1 MFDDLH
7 AFESLA
13 AASHVLAA
21 DAAAGGSTRAKP
33 SASKISASN
42 EAVVLLNR
50 IAPGASRAERS
61 RVAAMGYE
69 AYLEEQLN
77 PAALDDSAL
86 DTVISQNLITLVM
99 NRAQLYANA
108 RDTGNY
114 SQIAGEFTA
123 SYLLRALYSRRQLFE
138 STVGFWSDVLN
149 IQFNGS
155 AQLIVE
161 KSLDDRLVVRPNAFG
176 RFRDLLGASAKSPAM
191 LIYLDNASNGLN
203 GAINENYARELME
216 LHTLGVDGGYSE
228 IDVIDVARCLSGWT
242 LNRANGDFL
251 YQPSY
256 HDNGAKRVLGV
267 NIAAGGGLQDG
278 ETVLDLLAAH
288 PSTARYIATRLIRRF
303 VTDSPSAALITAV
316 AQAFSSSN
324 GDTRTMLR
332 AMFLHPAVRSA
343 PASKFKRPQE
353 FIVSLLRVLEA
364 TAESNGFRLVAEALQ
379 GLAHAPFSWPSPDG
393 YPDTAPY
400 WLNSNATLRRWNYAI
415 TTTKGGPRGGWRITW
430 TALLE
435 GVVTLDQL
443 VARVADIVG
452 IGPLSGS
459 ALNLWTKSALTLT
472 QRQQI
477 TTANRDST
485 AITLAALMLS
495 GESFQLR

>member
-7 AFESLA
+7 VSESLA
-13 AASHVLAA
+13 VSSQALAA
-21 DAAAGGSTRAKP
+21 DAVAGAAAR
-33 SASKISASN
+33 SKVTASN
-42 EAVVLLNR
+42 EALILLNR
-50 IAPGASRAERS
+50 IAPGASRAERT
-61 RVAAMGYE
+61 RVAALGYE

-86 DTVISQNLITLVM
+86 DTVISQTLFTLVL
-99 NRAQLYANA
+99 NRAQLFANA
-108 RDTGNY
+108 RANGGNY
-114 SQIAGEFTA
+114 GQIASEFTA
-123 SYLLRALYSRRQLFE
+123 NFLLRALYSRRQLFE

-149 IQFNGS
+149 IQLNAN

-161 KSLDDRLVVRPNAFG
+161 KSLDDRLVVRPHAFG

-203 GAINENYARELME
+203 GSINENYARELME

-228 IDVIDVARCLSGWT
+228 TDVIDVARCLSGWS
-242 LNRANGDFL
+242 LNRTTGDFL
-251 YQPSY
+251 FQPTY
-256 HDNGAKRVLGV
+256 HDSGAKRVLGV

-278 ETVLDLLAAH
+278 ETVLDLLASH

-303 VTDSPSAALITAV
+303 VTDTPDSELITAV
-316 AQAFSSSN
+316 AQAFSSSS

-332 AMFLHPAVRSA
+332 AMFLHPAVRGA

-353 FIVSLLRVLEA
+353 FTLSMLRVLEA
-364 TAESNGFRLVAEALQ
+364 TAESNGFRLLAEALR
-379 GLAHAPFSWPSPDG
+379 GLAHTPFSWPSPDG
-393 YPDTAPY
+393 YPDSAPY
-400 WLNSNATLRRWNYAI
+400 WLNSNATLLRWNYAI
-415 TTTKGGPRGGWRITW
+415 NTTKGGARGGWRIAW
-430 TALLE
+430 TTLLE
-435 GVVTLDQL
+435 GVTTLEQL
-443 VARVADIVG
+443 IPRVADIVG

-459 ALNLWTKSALTLT
+459 ALSLWTKSALTLT

>member
-1 MFDDLH
+1 MMFDDPNAL
-7 AFESLA
+7 ESLA
-13 AASHVLAA
+13 AASHAQAA
-21 DAAAGGSTRAKP
+21 DSGGP
-33 SASKISASN
+33 ASSKVTASN
-42 EAVVLLNR
+42 EAVILLNR
-50 IAPGASRAERS
+50 ISPGASRAERS

-86 DTVISQNLITLVM
+86 DTVISQNLLTLVM
-99 NRAQLYANA
+99 NRAQLFATA
-108 RDTGNY
+108 RTAGNY
-114 SQIAGEFTA
+114 SQIAGDFTV

-138 STVGFWSDVLN
+138 STVGFWSDVFN
-149 IQFNGS
+149 IQFNSS

-161 KSLDDRLVVRPNAFG
+161 KSLDDRLVVRPNTFG

-203 GAINENYARELME
+203 GSINENYARELME

-228 IDVIDVARCLSGWT
+228 TDVIDVARCLSGWS

-251 YQPSY
+251 YQPTY

-278 ETVLDLLAAH
+278 ETVLDLLARH

-303 VTDSPSAALITAV
+303 VTDTPSTQLVTAV

-324 GDTRTMLR
+324 GDTRAMLR
-332 AMFLHPAVRSA
+332 ALFLHPAVRGA

-353 FIVSLLRVLEA
+353 FTLSLLRVLEA
-364 TAESNGFRLVAEALQ
+364 TAESNGFRLLSEALQ

-393 YPDTAPY
+393 YPDSAPY

-415 TTTKGGPRGGWRITW
+415 NTTRGGARGGWRIAWPT
-430 TALLE
+430 LLE
-435 GVVTLDQL
+435 GVTTLEQL
-443 VARVADIVG
+443 IARVADIVG
-452 IGPLSGS
+452 IGPLSGR
-459 ALNLWTKSALTLT
+459 ALNLWTKTALTLT
-472 QRQQI
+472 QRQPI

-485 AITLAALMLS
+485 AVTLAALMLS